1 MNLIPDIHQ
10 LERLKDSIKDIRKPE
25 DLTKIVQGGKDV
37 VENYIYDL
45 KGIPAEIERWGNVL
59 EDITGLS
66 INTDF
71 SAVAENIY
79 FQQAKEGIT
88 NCLGSAGEK
97 LGKLL
102 KKNNAVDVIPQALF
116 YIGDIPVDYVTEFSL
131 SHSTEAIS
139 QAIVSAK
146 SNIDRLNEDAENKN
160 DTFYAQIYLQ
170 GDNRVD
176 RYKAINTLRIKKVLN
191 KIVFNEVYEQMLI
204 TNIDISPDSSNTI
217 ILNISF
223 EKVFIATLQKTDA
236 SLTNTVKGT
245 GNKGKQGTRP
255 LVTKNIEKLGMYK
268 DGLEGIE

>member
-71 SAVAENIY
+71 PAVAENIY

-88 NCLGSAGEK
+88 KCLGSAGDK
-97 LGKLL
+97 LSKLL
-102 KKNNAVDVIPQALF
+102 KKNSTLDVVSQALF

-146 SNIDRLNEDAENKN
+146 SNIDRINEDAENKN

-176 RYKAINTLRIKKVLN
+176 RYKAINTLRINKALN

-204 TNIDISPDSSNTI
+204 TNIDISPNSSNTI

-236 SLTNTVKGT
+236 SLRNTVKGT
-245 GNKGKQGTRP
+245 VSKGKQGTRP

>member
-1 MNLIPDIHQ
+1 MNLIPDIDQ
-10 LERLKDSIKDIRKPE
+10 LKRLKDTIKDIRKPE
-25 DLTKIVQGGKDV
+25 DLETIVQGGKDV
-37 VENYIYDL
+37 IENYIYDL
-45 KGIPAEIERWGNVL
+45 KGIPGELERWENVL

-71 SAVAENIY
+71 PAIAENIY

-160 DTFYAQIYLQ
+160 DTFYTQIYLK
-170 GDNRVD
+170 GDDRAE
-176 RYKAINTLRIKKVLN
+176 RYKAINALRINKILN
-191 KIVFNEVYEQMLI
+191 KVILNEVYDQMLI
-204 TNIDISPDSSNTI
+204 TNIDINFDSTDTL

-223 EKVFIATLQKTDA
+223 EKIFVATLQKTNT
-236 SLTNTVKGT
+236 SLTNAVKGT

>member
-25 DLTKIVQGGKDV
+25 DLTKIVQRGKDV

-71 SAVAENIY
+71 PAVAENIY

-88 NCLGSAGEK
+88 KCLGSAGDK
-97 LGKLL
+97 LNKLL
-102 KKNNAVDVIPQALF
+102 KKNSTLDVVPQALF
-116 YIGDIPVDYVTEFSL
+116 YIGDIPVDYVTELSL

-146 SNIDRLNEDAENKN
+146 SNIDRINEDAENKN

-176 RYKAINTLRIKKVLN
+176 RYKAINTLRINKALN

-223 EKVFIATLQKTDA
+223 EKVFIATLQKTEA
-236 SLTNTVKGT
+236 SLTNTVEGT

>member
-25 DLTKIVQGGKDV
+25 DLTKIVQRGKDV

-71 SAVAENIY
+71 PAVAENIY

-88 NCLGSAGEK
+88 KCLGSAGDK
-97 LGKLL
+97 LNKLL
-102 KKNNAVDVIPQALF
+102 KKNSTLDVVPQALF
-116 YIGDIPVDYVTEFSL
+116 YIGDIPVDYVTELSL

-146 SNIDRLNEDAENKN
+146 SNIDRINEDAENKN

-176 RYKAINTLRIKKVLN
+176 RYKAINTLRINKALN

-223 EKVFIATLQKTDA
+223 EKVFIATLQKTEA

>member
-71 SAVAENIY
+71 PAVAENIY

-88 NCLGSAGEK
+88 KCLGSAGDK
-97 LGKLL
+97 LNKLL
-102 KKNNAVDVIPQALF
+102 KKNSTLDVVPQALF
-116 YIGDIPVDYVTEFSL
+116 YIGDIPVDYVTELSL

-146 SNIDRLNEDAENKN
+146 SNIDRINEDAENKN

-176 RYKAINTLRIKKVLN
+176 RYKAINTLRINKALN

-223 EKVFIATLQKTDA
+223 EKVFIATLQKTEA

>member
-45 KGIPAEIERWGNVL
+45 KGIPAEIERWRNVL

-71 SAVAENIY
+71 PAVAENIY

-88 NCLGSAGEK
+88 KCLGSAGDK
-97 LGKLL
+97 LNKLL
-102 KKNNAVDVIPQALF
+102 KKNSTLDVVPQALF
-116 YIGDIPVDYVTEFSL
+116 YIGDIPVDYVTELSL

-146 SNIDRLNEDAENKN
+146 SNIDRINEDAENKN

-176 RYKAINTLRIKKVLN
+176 RYKAINTLRINKALN

-223 EKVFIATLQKTDA
+223 EKVFIATLQKTEA